1 MSSGEMLNR
10 VQRLFVEELELDV
23 DADAD
28 LIDSGAMD
36 SLVFVQ
42 LLEQLEREFGV
53 QVDVAELDLG
63 VFTSVSRIARFVAG
77 GDDGRV

>member
-1 MSSGEMLNR
+1 MSSGDVLHR
-10 VQRLFVEELELDV
+10 LQRLFVEELELEV

-36 SLVFVQ
+36 SLTFVQ
-42 LLEQLEREFGV
+42 LLVELEHEFGFR
-53 QVDVAELDLG
+53 VDVAALDLE

-77 GDDGRV
+77 GADAGA